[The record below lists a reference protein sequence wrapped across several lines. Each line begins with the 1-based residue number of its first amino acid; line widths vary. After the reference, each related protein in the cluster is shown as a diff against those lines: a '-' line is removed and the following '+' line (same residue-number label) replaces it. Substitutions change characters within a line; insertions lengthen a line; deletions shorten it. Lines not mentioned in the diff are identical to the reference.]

1 MMEHDINEF
10 IGEKCQVTFTRLS
23 DGAKFSFNAYEI
35 EYVDTERTVKTYSRK
50 SIEENILIKL
60 NRINEVW

>member
-1 MMEHDINEF
+1 MECNINEF
-10 IGEKCQVTFTRLS
+10 LGENCQVTFTRLS
-23 DGAKFSFNAYEI
+23 DGAQFSFNAFEI

-60 NRINEVW
+60 NRTKEVW